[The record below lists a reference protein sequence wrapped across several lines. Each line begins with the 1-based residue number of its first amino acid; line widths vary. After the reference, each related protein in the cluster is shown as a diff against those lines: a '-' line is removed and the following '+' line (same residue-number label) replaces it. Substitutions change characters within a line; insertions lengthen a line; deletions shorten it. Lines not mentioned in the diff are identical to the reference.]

1 MASVTGKDIP
11 LELEF
16 VNVFWQVQKKYFIPE
31 STDEYWK
38 SLTET
43 MNALVKKY
51 PSEYCKSMILGFVG
65 YLDREAAKK
74 FRKEWNYE

>member
-31 STDEYWK
+31 STDEYWE

-43 MNALVKKY
+43 MN
-51 PSEYCKSMILGFVG
+51 
-65 YLDREAAKK
+65 EAAL
-74 FRKEWNYE
+74 EAAASVL